1 MMKHILITILLCL
14 GVLFSPAMAQDSFL
28 LERAKGGDAEAQFE
42 LGVMYY
48 YGDGV
53 PEDEEEAAK
62 WTRLAAEQGHAG
74 AQNNLGLM
82 YDNGNGVR
90 QNDEEAVY
98 WYRQAAGQGLAQA
111 QHNLGLMYFYGEG
124 VRQDREK
131 AVYWYCKAA
140 EQGYK
145 DTNITRLL
153 MGWLG
158 GCE

>member
-1 MMKHILITILLCL
+1 MKHILISILLCL
-14 GVLFSPAMAQDSFL
+14 GVFFSPAYAQDSFL
-28 LERAKGGDAEAQFE
+28 LERAQAGDAEAQFE
-42 LGVMYY
+42 LGVRYY

-82 YDNGNGVR
+82 Y
-90 QNDEEAVY
+90 
-98 WYRQAAGQGLAQA
+98 
-111 QHNLGLMYFYGEG
+111 FYGEG

-140 EQGYK
+140 EQGHK
-145 DTNITRLL
+145 DVTFNLFLL
-153 MGWLG
+153 LQSGA
-158 GCE
+158 CEQ